1 MTESTLESIA
11 RAQDRTIL
19 IVQQLVK
26 TVDERIEHDDLWRE
40 RTDLIIFGDGNG
52 RKGHNVR
59 LDRLEVA
66 ADRQRWLIRLMGG
79 AVAVALIKGAL
90 DIIAP

>member
-1 MTESTLESIA
+1 MTEPTIASIA
-11 RAQDRTIL
+11 RSQDKTL
-19 IVQQLVK
+19 VIVEQLVK
-26 TVDERIEHDDLWRE
+26 TVNERIEHDDAWRE

-66 ADRQRWLIRLMGG
+66 AERQRWIVRLMGG
-79 AVAVALIKGAL
+79 AVTLALIKGAL